1 LDCRIAE
8 AGDAACFRLRRQTA
22 EKGVKSGF
30 DLVYVTSDRAN
41 EDGYR
46 GALRKTLTTCLH
58 ATVRPV
64 IWRRNV
70 KHNSANLIEPIT
82 A

>member
-1 LDCRIAE
+1 LLWRRT
-8 AGDAACFRLRRQTA
+8 RLRRQTA

-30 DLVYVTSDRAN
+30 DLVYVTS

-46 GALRKTLTTCLH
+46 GALRKTQTTCLH

-64 IWRRNV
+64 IGRRNV
-70 KHNSANLIEPIT
+70 NHNNANLIEPIT

>member
-1 LDCRIAE
+1 M
-8 AGDAACFRLRRQTA
+8 
-22 EKGVKSGF
+22 KSGF
-30 DLVYVTSDRAN
+30 DLVYVTS

-46 GALRKTLTTCLH
+46 GALRKTQTTCLH

-64 IWRRNV
+64 IGRRNV
-70 KHNSANLIEPIT
+70 NHNNANLIEPIT